1 MFSYPNSIH
10 VHICE
15 GLSLLPS
22 RVCPPFCPNS
32 WLYLKD
38 FFAKVGHQIFQNRYA
53 PTCNEFRWTMQQIIK
68 NGIGSVMPSQ
78 KAKFWEIS
86 LNCLDT
92 SIFLSSTACYI
103 SGIVRINMTVKLA
116 SISTLLIVDQNRC
129 FQFFV
134 NMFQRLMHRGV
145 LLSRW
150 WILHVYNLTGQL
162 RSVGQMLLI
171 LTGWEYDTCQPF
183 MLNIVLQKWDSFLG
197 L

>member
-1 MFSYPNSIH
+1 MLQDVINKFGWRKAINLHQERY
-10 VHICE
+10 
-15 GLSLLPS
+15 
-22 RVCPPFCPNS
+22 
-32 WLYLKD
+32 WLGYAVTKCKILRNQLK
-38 FFAKVGHQIFQNRYA
+38 
-53 PTCNEFRWTMQQIIK
+53 
-68 NGIGSVMPSQ
+68 
-78 KAKFWEIS
+78 
-86 LNCLDT
+86 LLDT

-103 SGIVRINMTVKLA
+103 SGIVRINPTVKLA

-171 LTGWEYDTCQPF
+171 LTGWEYDTCQSF
-183 MLNIVLQKWDSFLG
+183 MLNIVVQNEIDYEGSKLAIVFQNFSICADLFFITIQTSLLSNIELVLIVK
-197 L
+197 